1 MSTPLETLTLALWNT
16 HVYYPL
22 SNFSA
27 WLDVVERQLQQAQQ
41 AGAKLLI
48 LPEYMAEQWL
58 NFAPAGLAEAEEIP
72 WLAKQAPTALEG
84 LASLVNRYKVGLLAG
99 TMPVSLEHVPA
110 LTTPPY
116 VNRAHLFLPDGRVLT
131 QDKLCLTPTE
141 RQPEAWY
148 LSAGN
153 QLNIFEWHG
162 LRIAMLIC
170 LDVELPV
177 LSARL
182 AAHNVDLVLV
192 PSMTHTHAGHARVF
206 GCARARAIELCC
218 AVAVV
223 GCVGEAAPPRE
234 QERPNISAAA
244 VFVPSE
250 IQQGVFYETPV
261 ATQANGA
268 GQLHIVSHIPMAQIR
283 NIRQGGKAEVW
294 PGHWQGE
301 HVRIVE
307 HSSR

>member
-1 MSTPLETLTLALWNT
+1 MSMPLETLTLALWNT

-22 SNFSA
+22 RNFSA
-27 WLDVVERQLQQAQQ
+27 WLDEVERQLQHAQQ

-58 NFAPAGLAEAEEIP
+58 SFAPQGLSEADEIP
-72 WLAKQAPTALEG
+72 WLAKQTPLALEG
-84 LASLVNRYKVGLLAG
+84 LASLVNRYKVALLAG
-99 TMPVSLEHVPA
+99 TMPISLEYVPA

-116 VNRAHLFLPDGRVLT
+116 VNRAHLFLPDGRVLS
-131 QDKLCLTPTE
+131 QDKLCLTPFE
-141 RQPEAWY
+141 RQPKGWY

-153 QLNIFEWHG
+153 QLNIFTWHG
-162 LRIAMLIC
+162 VRIAILIC

-182 AAHNVDLVLV
+182 AAHDVDLVLV

-223 GCVGEAAPPRE
+223 GCVGKAEPPRE
-234 QERPNISAAA
+234 HVRPNVSAAA

-250 IQQGVFYETPV
+250 IQQGIFYQTPV
-261 ATQANGA
+261 ATQANGT
-268 GQLHIVSHIPMAQIR
+268 GQLHIVPQLPLAHIRAL
-283 NIRQGGKAEVW
+283 RQTGQAEVW
-294 PGHWQGE
+294 PGHWQGS
-301 HVRIVE
+301 HVHIVE
-307 HSSR
+307 QDSH